1 MQAGGLAR
9 LSPHGAPVEDSDEMM
24 KISNTA
30 KYWNTLPP
38 QLRVDRL
45 GRETVDSGLAE
56 IGDLPMQTVE
66 RGPTRL
72 ALDMPMA
79 LLVSIAAGAPNGRP
93 LHLDALQSAGRAG
106 SGPG

>member
-30 KYWNTLPP
+30 KYWNTLSP
-38 QLRVDRL
+38 QLCVDRL
-45 GRETVDSGLAE
+45 GRQTVDSGLAE
-56 IGDLPMQTVE
+56 IGELPMPTVE

-72 ALDMPMA
+72 ALDRPTA
-79 LLVSIAAGAPNGRP
+79 LLDSIAAGAAKGRP
-93 LHLDALQSAGRAG
+93 LHLDGLEGAGRAV